1 MTLASL
7 LTRIAPALLALVA
20 ATPAFAGGIGY
31 VGGGGLRTQ
40 PVYWYLDGDANEQYR
55 QNQKVAMMSH
65 GLEFSLGDRDERFLG
80 FFRAYWLRE
89 GAEKDPSL
97 FVANVSS
104 DEVVAAWRDA
114 PRDVGM
120 FTLGMSIGVIGQPK
134 TVMGTIV
141 ADVGSGFLT
150 VDHSEF
156 LQAEVGPGI
165 TWMAVRGV
173 QVYGNAAY
181 AVRWRKGFMNGV
193 SGSAGVRYLFD

>member
-7 LTRIAPALLALVA
+7 LTRIAPAVLALTA
-20 ATPAFAGGIGY
+20 SAPAFAGGIGI
-31 VGGGGLRTQ
+31 VGGGGVRTQ
-40 PVYWYLDGDANEQYR
+40 PVYWYLDGDQNELYK
-55 QNQKVAMMSH
+55 QNQKLGEVGT

-80 FFRAYWLRE
+80 FFRAYWWRE
-89 GAEKDPSL
+89 FAEQDPSL
-97 FVANVSS
+97 FVTDVSS
-104 DEVVAAWRDA
+104 DQVIAAWRDA

-120 FTLGMSIGVIGQPK
+120 FTLGMSVGVIGQPK

-150 VDHSEF
+150 VDHTEF

-165 TWMAVRGV
+165 TWMADRGV

-181 AVRWRKGFMNGV
+181 AVRWRKGFMNGI
-193 SGSAGVRYLFD
+193 SGYAGVRYLFD